1 MKCSFCD
8 KEAVYYK
15 STIWFTET
23 KQAFCEECALRLIE
37 ATTNNIVCSHCMKQI
52 ESNNKIVISDNA
64 IFCCSECAL
73 KECGF
78 NRI

>member
-1 MKCSFCD
+1 MKCSVCD

-23 KQAFCEECALRLIE
+23 RQAFCEECALRLIE
-37 ATTNNIVCSHCMKQI
+37 ATTNNIVCKHCMKQI
-52 ESNNKIVISDNA
+52 DNNKIVIVDNT